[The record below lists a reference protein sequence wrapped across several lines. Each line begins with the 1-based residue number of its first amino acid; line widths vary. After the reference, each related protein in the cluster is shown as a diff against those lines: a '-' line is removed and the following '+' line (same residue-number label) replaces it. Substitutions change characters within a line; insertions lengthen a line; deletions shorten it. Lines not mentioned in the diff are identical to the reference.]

1 MLIASIHDLDPPASP
16 ILAFS
21 VADLQAATGECE
33 GLLKSCV
40 EIG

>member
-1 MLIASIHDLDPPASP
+1 MLIASIHDLDPPGSP

-33 GLLKSCV
+33 SLLKSCV